1 MKYFLGKD
9 FPTLRLKA
17 SRDDILAQKEQN
29 PDPQEA
35 LRYYQVFIS
44 ERIFIRNATLK
55 FKMFLRLVS
64 GVLETASGN
73 VFFFFSYQR

>member
-1 MKYFLGKD
+1 MCLGKD

-35 LRYYQVFIS
+35 LRYYQVQCTVYSTVQCIV
-44 ERIFIRNATLK
+44 A
-55 FKMFLRLVS
+55 
-64 GVLETASGN
+64 VL
-73 VFFFFSYQR
+73 